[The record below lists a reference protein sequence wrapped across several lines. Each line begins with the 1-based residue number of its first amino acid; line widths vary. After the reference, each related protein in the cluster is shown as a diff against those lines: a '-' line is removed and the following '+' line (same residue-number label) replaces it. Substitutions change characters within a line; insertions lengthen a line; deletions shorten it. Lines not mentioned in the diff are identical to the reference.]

1 MTFAEYQGKGS
12 HCHWLKWSL
21 PVDGCSPG
29 VLGMEATQKKQSQE
43 IEKQTRSSRVVQR
56 VRDLAWSLL

>member
-1 MTFAEYQGKGS
+1 M
-12 HCHWLKWSL
+12 
-21 PVDGCSPG
+21 DGCSPG